1 MQIKSRVRWS
11 SLFSSRSAK
20 LPLRAC
26 QMRTDDAL
34 GRETEIDAEEAVF
47 VKYVINSSIYERKVS
62 FTICVD
68 GSCFHSNDYL
78 HTVQK
83 QFCYSFP
90 RILRALAAEK

>member
-1 MQIKSRVRWS
+1 MRIKPRDRWS

-47 VKYVINSSIYERKVS
+47 VKYVINSSIYEMKAWLIHVS
-62 FTICVD
+62 
-68 GSCFHSNDYL
+68 N
-78 HTVQK
+78 
-83 QFCYSFP
+83 
-90 RILRALAAEK
+90 RAISLFI